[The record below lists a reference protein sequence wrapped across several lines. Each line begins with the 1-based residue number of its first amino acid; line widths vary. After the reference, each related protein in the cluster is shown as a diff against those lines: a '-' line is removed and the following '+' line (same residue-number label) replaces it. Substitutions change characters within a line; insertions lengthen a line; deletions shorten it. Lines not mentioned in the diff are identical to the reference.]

1 MYTFYLT
8 PTGTKFIRTIDDL
21 GITHIIP
28 TDPANPDYQRYLDWV
43 AEGNT
48 AEEWTPDASD

>member
-8 PTGTKFIRTIDDL
+8 PTGAKFIRTIDDL

-28 TDPANPDYQRYLDWV
+28 TDLANPDYQRYLDWV
-43 AEGNT
+43 AEGNV
-48 AEEWTPDASD
+48 AQEWQPE